1 MVNTRVLVMT
11 ALPVERE
18 AVVGCLGDVQRL
30 AGDDGTVYTRGA
42 LAAGGCNY
50 DVWVATCDIA
60 GNPVSAAQTAASL
73 AQVKPQYAFFIGV
86 AGSLKDAALGDVVFA
101 TLVHGYEAAS
111 LKDSKWRPRPRE
123 VKAPHALLQASL
135 LVKEKK
141 QWSQGLTTGDS
152 TAGDRVPEVHL
163 KPIASGEKV
172 YKDSTDHHITFIR
185 DNYNDAIAVEME
197 GMGFCEGLHHH
208 REVLGAVIRGISD
221 CIDNKDQLDASF
233 WQPKASLHAARFM
246 VALLKELGE
255 LGQTSLASDPQGE
268 QVLPGVWNVPH
279 PPNRYFQ
286 GREDDLR
293 SLREGLRS
301 DKAAVLAQTVH
312 GEGGVGKTHVAIEYA
327 YRHHSEYDVVW
338 WLEAEDPAKL
348 AADYAALAG
357 HIEDLRSVAD
367 ADQPAVTA
375 AVRQWLSRNGR
386 WLLIFDNAAGPE
398 AVKGYIPQAG
408 GGHVVVTSRN
418 PAWGRMARTVSIDLW
433 PCDVSVAFLL
443 ERTGS
448 GDTPSAGRI
457 AKLLDN
463 LPLAL
468 EHAGAYV
475 EATGCSLSDYAA
487 LLEGVGLRVLDD
499 AAVVPDHAPV
509 SATWKV
515 ALARLENEGPEAHL
529 LMRLLAFLAPEGLP
543 VSVLRVGAPVLHEPL
558 RSALFGLEG
567 SNRLIAELR
576 RYGLIGRT
584 GETVSVH
591 RVLQHVVRD
600 SLDQTM
606 SRSVTEEA
614 AKLVWSLFP
623 HEADDPKHWDA
634 CATLVPHARIVADH
648 ALRTDAGLEEAAS
661 ALNQSGFYLE
671 ARAAYDEAE
680 PLYRR
685 ALAIGEKTLG
695 PGHPNVA
702 TSLNNLGGLLEA
714 TGRYDEAEPLYRR
727 ALAIDEKILGPEHP
741 DTAIDYGNLAGILE
755 TTGRYDEAEPLH
767 RRALAIHEKTLG
779 PEHPNV
785 ATRLNNLAGLLRAT
799 GRYDEAEPLY
809 RRALAIGEKILGPEH
824 PKVATWL
831 NNLAGLLYAT
841 GRYDEAE
848 PLHRRALAID
858 EKTLGPEHPDTAI
871 GYGTLAGLLRAT
883 GRYDEAEALG
893 RSREG
898 PDQDA

>member
-443 ERTGS
+443 ERTGL
-448 GDTPSAGRI
+448 GDTVSADRI
-457 AKLLDN
+457 ATLLDN

-543 VSVLRVGAPVLHEPL
+543 VSALRAGASALHEPL
-558 RSALFGLEG
+558 RSALSGAEG

-600 SLDQTM
+600 SLDQVM
-606 SRSVTEEA
+606 SRSATEEA
-614 AKLVWSLFP
+614 AKLVGSLFP
-623 HEADDPKHWDA
+623 RDADDPRHWDA
-634 CATLVPHARIVADH
+634 CAMLVPHARIVADY
-648 ALRTDAGLEEAAS
+648 ALGTDAGLEEAAS
-661 ALNQSGFYLE
+661 ALNQSGIYLE
-671 ARAAYDEAE
+671 ARGAYDEAE
-680 PLYRR
+680 PLFRRALAIVEKTLGPEHPKVATGLNNLAEVLRATGRYDEAKPLYRR

-695 PGHPNVA
+695 P
-702 TSLNNLGGLLEA
+702 
-714 TGRYDEAEPLYRR
+714 
-727 ALAIDEKILGPEHP
+727 EHP
-741 DTAIDYGNLAGILE
+741 S
-755 TTGRYDEAEPLH
+755 
-767 RRALAIHEKTLG
+767 
-779 PEHPNV
+779 V
-785 ATRLNNLAGLLRAT
+785 ATRLNNLAGLLEDTGRHDEAEPLYRHALAIDEKTLGPEHPATAIDYNNLAGLLRATGRYAEAERLYRRALAIGEKTRGPEHPRVATRLNNLAELLRAT

-809 RRALAIGEKILGPEH
+809 RRALAIGEK
-824 PKVATWL
+824 
-831 NNLAGLLYAT
+831 
-841 GRYDEAE
+841 
-848 PLHRRALAID
+848 
-858 EKTLGPEHPDTAI
+858 TLGPEHPNVAT
-871 GYGTLAGLLRAT
+871 TLNNLAELLRAT

>member
-1 MVNTRVLVMT
+1 
-11 ALPVERE
+11 
-18 AVVGCLGDVQRL
+18 
-30 AGDDGTVYTRGA
+30 
-42 LAAGGCNY
+42 
-50 DVWVATCDIA
+50 
-60 GNPVSAAQTAASL
+60 
-73 AQVKPQYAFFIGV
+73 
-86 AGSLKDAALGDVVFA
+86 
-101 TLVHGYEAAS
+101 
-111 LKDSKWRPRPRE
+111 
-123 VKAPHALLQASL
+123 
-135 LVKEKK
+135 
-141 QWSQGLTTGDS
+141 
-152 TAGDRVPEVHL
+152 
-163 KPIASGEKV
+163 
-172 YKDSTDHHITFIR
+172 
-185 DNYNDAIAVEME
+185 
-197 GMGFCEGLHHH
+197 
-208 REVLGAVIRGISD
+208 
-221 CIDNKDQLDASF
+221 
-233 WQPKASLHAARFM
+233 M
-246 VALLKELGE
+246 VALLKELAE
-255 LGQTSLASDPQGE
+255 LGQTSLAPDSQGE

-279 PPNRYFQ
+279 PPNQYFQ

-301 DKAAVLAQTVH
+301 GKAAVLAQTIH
-312 GEGGVGKTHVAIEYA
+312 GEGGVGKTYVAVEYA
-327 YRHHSEYDVVW
+327 YRHRTEYDVVW

-386 WLLIFDNAAGPE
+386 WLLVFDNAAGPE

-433 PCDVSVAFLL
+433 PGDDSVAFLL

-448 GDTPSAGRI
+448 GDTVSADRI

-515 ALARLENEGPEAHL
+515 ALARLENEGPEAYL

-543 VSVLRVGAPVLHEPL
+543 VSVFRAGARVLHEPL
-558 RSALFGLEG
+558 RSALSAAEG

-606 SRSVTEEA
+606 SRSATEEA
-614 AKLVWSLFP
+614 AKLVSSLFRRD
-623 HEADDPKHWDA
+623 ADDPKHWDA
-634 CATLVPHARIVADH
+634 CAMLVPHARIIADH
-648 ALRTDAGLEEAAS
+648 ALRTDAGLEEATS
-661 ALNQSGFYLE
+661 ALNQSGIYLKARGAYAEAEPLYRRALAIGEKTLGSEHPDVATRLNNLAGLLRATGRSGEAELLFRRALAIGEKTLGPKHPKVATRLNNLAGLLRATGRSAEAEPLYRRALAIGEKTLGPEHPSVAIWLNNLAGLLE
-671 ARAAYDEAE
+671 ATGRYDEAEPLYRRAVAIGEKTLGPEHPNGATTLNNLAGLLEDTGRYAEAEPLYRRALAICEKTLGPEHPNTAIAYNNLAGLLYGTDRYDEAE

-695 PGHPNVA
+695 P
-702 TSLNNLGGLLEA
+702 
-714 TGRYDEAEPLYRR
+714 
-727 ALAIDEKILGPEHP
+727 EHP
-741 DTAIDYGNLAGILE
+741 D
-755 TTGRYDEAEPLH
+755 
-767 RRALAIHEKTLG
+767 
-779 PEHPNV
+779 V
-785 ATRLNNLAGLLRAT
+785 ATRLNNVAGLLRAT

-809 RRALAIGEKILGPEH
+809 RRALAIGEKTPGPEH
-824 PKVATWL
+824 PNVATTL
-831 NNLAGLLYAT
+831 DNLAGLLEAT

-848 PLHRRALAID
+848 PLYRRALAIG
-858 EKTLGPEHPDTAI
+858 EKTLGPEHPNVAA
-871 GYGTLAGLLRAT
+871 TLNNLAELLRAT
-883 GRYDEAEALG
+883 GRSGEAEALG

-898 PDQDA
+898 PDQAS